1 MKMDRRTFAVTLLA
15 GAATSLLAD
24 ASEAQVGSRARN
36 VVLVHG
42 AYADGSSWSEV
53 IPLLQHA
60 GLNVTARTL
69 ATTSVAPISYRRRSY
84 SNLSASIGSRR
95 AARLAG

>member
-15 GAATSLLAD
+15 GVVTSLLAQP
-24 ASEAQVGSRARN
+24 SEAQVGSRARN

-53 IPLLQHA
+53 IPLLQ
-60 GLNVTARTL
+60 R
-69 ATTSVAPISYRRRSY
+69 SEERRVGNECRSRWSPY
-84 SNLSASIGSRR
+84 H
-95 AARLAG
+95 